1 MQTAKSKR
9 ASYLYII
16 AAILMFVQYG
26 VISFALGLL
35 EDFPYVQQAL
45 SGVQWIVLVFGAV
58 FFIGAIFA
66 WTGLGVTG
74 TVDRP
79 IGGGYVQR
87 GVETANGITCGLMAG
102 FGAILLA
109 LINSFLYMES
119 SGGFVVLGLIPT
131 ILGGIFA
138 MLAGIDVVRKTYST
152 KAPAPEYDRPKAP
165 LDSVDCPYCG
175 KKGIS
180 PQAKACPSC
189 GQPLTG

>member
-1 MQTAKSKR
+1 MQTAKSRR
-9 ASYLYII
+9 AAYLYIV

-58 FFIGAIFA
+58 FFVGAIFA
-66 WTGLGVTG
+66 WTGFGVTA

-79 IGGGYVQR
+79 IGGGYAQR

-102 FGAILLA
+102 IGAILLA

-119 SGGFVVLGLIPT
+119 SGGLVIFGLIPT

-138 MLAGIDVVRKTYST
+138 MLAGIDVVRKTYSGT
-152 KAPAPEYDRPKAP
+152 KASPGYDSEKVPF
-165 LDSVDCPYCG
+165 DSVDCPYCG

-180 PQAKACPSC
+180 PQAKTCPSC
-189 GQPLTG
+189 GQPLT